1 MTGLIHVKV
10 TAPGLGMWGIKIL
23 ESLRILI
30 KILSLVHYHGGL
42 ISDDYVIKIII
53 NVLPGTSLA
62 SESGPGPGWLRV
74 LDHKDPDDRPRALAW
89 ELGARPGPDCEAE
102 PARVTAPT
110 LSLLIISEKIG
121 GNVLDLHRLQESQE
135 APCRSHNNSPSG
147 LTLRRPPSINSSCLS
162 VTRVVSCDTS
172 RGTCAGE
179 NCVTCR
185 VTGLRDRVTHCH
197 DTSSDSHPR
206 NFTLRTRTMQWNGSR
221 YLQH

>member
-147 LTLRRPPSINSSCLS
+147 LTLIQATPKYQQQLFERDSCCDLWH
-162 VTRVVSCDTS
+162 VTWHVCWWELCHVS
-172 RGTCAGE
+172 
-179 NCVTCR
+179 
-185 VTGLRDRVTHCH
+185 RDRVAWQ
-197 DTSSDSHPR
+197 SDPLSWHELWFP
-206 NFTLRTRTMQWNGSR
+206 S
-221 YLQH
+221 